1 MREGIEALRQ
11 ALGIVEPVD
20 ADDQPAAGEAHL
32 EALHLADARGVGRA
46 ALDMGGV
53 DAYGVGLDPERTL
66 ERPNRRSA
74 PGFPHAGVGLDNE
87 IAAEMPAVRL
97 RLEAD
102 EIERGK
108 TAHQLVV
115 HRQGRQQLPGRQ
127 GGVEEEAHPVR
138 EAEPPQFLGEGNQ
151 MVIVG
156 PDHVVGAQQ
165 AGQLAGEFRV
175 DAPIAGVISAVEI
188 DQIDAVMEQ
197 RPERRV
203 GEAVVIL
210 LVVAFAE
217 IHGGAG
223 KPSALGQ
230 LHGLAGNVDDLAAP
244 AEPDTPGTSQRGK
257 HGDGQTARGG
267 PSFVYRRDPVR
278 NDDDAIGHKVR

>member
-20 ADDQPAAGEAHL
+20 ADDQPAAGEAYL
-32 EALHLADARGVGRA
+32 EAFHLADARGVGRA
-46 ALDMGGV
+46 ALDIGGV

-66 ERPNRRSA
+66 ERPNRRSS
-74 PGFPHAGVGLDNE
+74 PGFPHAGVGLDDE
-87 IAAEMPAVRL
+87 IAAEMPAVDL

-102 EIERGK
+102 EVEGRK
-108 TAHQLVV
+108 TAHQFVV
-115 HRQGRQQLPGRQ
+115 HRQGRQQLPGRHR
-127 GGVEEEAHPVR
+127 GVQEEAHPVR

-151 MVIVG
+151 VVIVR
-156 PDHVVGAQQ
+156 PDHVVGLDQ
-165 AGQLAGEFRV
+165 GGEPAGELRV
-175 DAPIAGVISAVEI
+175 DAPIAGVIPAVEV
-188 DQIDAVMEQ
+188 DQIDAVMKQ

-223 KPSALGQ
+223 KLSASGQ
-230 LHGLAGNVDDLAAP
+230 LYGLAGRVDDLAAP
-244 AEPDTPGTSQRGK
+244 AEPDTAGAPQRGK
-257 HGDGQTARGG
+257 HRDGQTAGGG
-267 PSFVYRRDPVR
+267 PAFVDRRDPVR